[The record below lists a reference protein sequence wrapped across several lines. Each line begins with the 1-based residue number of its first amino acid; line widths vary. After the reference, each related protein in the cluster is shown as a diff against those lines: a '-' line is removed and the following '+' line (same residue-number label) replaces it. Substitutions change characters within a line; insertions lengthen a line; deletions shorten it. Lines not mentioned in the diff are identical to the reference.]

1 MEKVLIM
8 QKSMLKLLEQLIL
21 LFPQM
26 MNALLAYFLQAIKV
40 PAVLPVYKDPA
51 VLPEYKVPAVKQVY
65 QALKEPAV
73 QQVYPVLQ
81 DHR

>member
-1 MEKVLIM
+1 
-8 QKSMLKLLEQLIL
+8 MLKLLEQLIL

-51 VLPEYKVPAVKQVY
+51 VLPVSKALAAYGDIKVTADFKVLRDLAV
-65 QALKEPAV
+65 
-73 QQVYPVLQ
+73 
-81 DHR
+81 